1 MSVLTTALSNILD
14 IIKYLKL
21 ETKKNLTESI
31 FLGNRT
37 HILHG
42 DHSCA
47 NVDQE
52 LIHKVFVFSLGQA
65 VSHNPRTLLEHLLE
79 VLARVLP
86 ARVLLGGQNV
96 HVLLDTEVVVQVDS
110 LATDNYVDNFGR

>member
-37 HILHG
+37 NILHG

-86 ARVLLGGQNV
+86 AGVLLGGQNV
-96 HVLLDTEVVVQVDS
+96 HVLLDTEVVVQIDS
-110 LATDNYVDNFGR
+110 LAADNFVDNFR